1 MTTLKKIVPILAI
14 ALCIV
19 LCVALV
25 ACDDT
30 PEEPTRYTVTFVYG
44 NGAANDTVKVDEN
57 ATVTKPA
64 DPERDGYEFVGW
76 KEESSNEDFD
86 FGTKI
91 TKDTTLVAQ
100 WSEVAKTARIR
111 WSDDE
116 AATFVFAGTTP
127 KNVAIGT
134 VVEFGVRVSPYYV
147 GELKV
152 FAGTQA

>member
-30 PEEPTRYTVTFVYG
+30 PEAPTQYTVTFVYD

-86 FGTKI
+86 FDTKI

-100 WSEVAKTARIR
+100 WSEVAKPRA
-111 WSDDE
+111 
-116 AATFVFAGTTP
+116 
-127 KNVAIGT
+127 
-134 VVEFGVRVSPYYV
+134 
-147 GELKV
+147 
-152 FAGTQA
+152 